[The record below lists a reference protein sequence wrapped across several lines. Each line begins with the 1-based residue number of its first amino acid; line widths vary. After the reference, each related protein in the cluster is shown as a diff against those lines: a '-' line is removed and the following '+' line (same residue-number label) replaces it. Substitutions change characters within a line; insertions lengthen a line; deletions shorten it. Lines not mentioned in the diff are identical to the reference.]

1 MLRYILGF
9 CFVLMSSWYVQAQQ
23 AATFAQ
29 YMFNGLAI
37 NPAYAGSHDALSVTL
52 LSRFQNVGL
61 PGSPNTQTL
70 SAHSPLL
77 NRRVSVGL
85 LVVRDKLGIIDQTG
99 VHGFYSYKLPLS
111 DKANL
116 SFGLQ
121 AGYSRYQAEYSNLDI
136 YQFPDLAFSQDI
148 RESRPN
154 FGAGVYYRNERSY
167 LGVAMPHL
175 LNNVF
180 DRGVGFETVKQN
192 VPVILSGGHVFTIN
206 RMVDFKPNFM
216 FRMLDDRPVE
226 LDINANFLFD
236 EVLWLGMSYKSSKQ
250 VALLTELK
258 LTDQIW
264 FGYSYTVS
272 AGPIRVVELG
282 SHELLLNYRFMYH
295 KRGVV
300 TPRYF

>member
-1 MLRYILGF
+1 
-9 CFVLMSSWYVQAQQ
+9 MSSGYVQAQQ

-99 VHGFYSYKLPLS
+99 VHGFYAYKLPLS

-167 LGVAMPHL
+167 FGVAMPHL
-175 LNNVF
+175 INNVF

-192 VPVILSGGHVFTIN
+192 VPVILSGGHVFTLN

-236 EVLWLGMSYKSSKQ
+236 EVLWVGLSYKSSKQ